1 MTFFLVIHCCSTN
14 FVVLVNKASPSFFP
28 HLSSIQSFSIF
39 PRFVTLQSQ
48 SVVHSM
54 KLIGMTM
61 RQGEIG
67 PRVPHPCPIPSLGS
81 GKPIQVRVGSGK
93 VGGI

>member
-28 HLSSIQSFSIF
+28 HLLSIQSFSIF

-54 KLIGMTM
+54 KFDRDDNEAGRNQTKGASSL
-61 RQGEIG
+61 
-67 PRVPHPCPIPSLGS
+67 PHSLFGVKKTHT
-81 GKPIQVRVGSGK
+81 GWVGSGK